1 MNKFIYVIIVFV
13 FTGFFKEI
21 KSQISAIEI
30 NSSILVNDKSEGDYS
45 ILIYIDGTLKD
56 SIYSKKSKGIIV
68 SLEKNKLYSLV
79 FKKSNFKNKLV
90 LVNTNIPAGLR
101 ELNEEP
107 FVLQIEMNSTLN
119 DKSELEDYPIAIL
132 SLSKK
137 EKSLVAS
144 ESYHKFTH

>member
-1 MNKFIYVIIVFV
+1 MSRFIYVIIVFV
-13 FTGFFKEI
+13 LTGFFNEI
-21 KSQISAIEI
+21 KSQISVIEI

-45 ILIYIDGTLKD
+45 ILIYADGTLKD
-56 SIYSKKSKGIIV
+56 SIYCKKTKGIII

-79 FKKSNFKNKLV
+79 FKKTNFKNKLV
-90 LVNTNIPAGLR
+90 VVNTNIPAGLR

-107 FVLQIEMNSTLN
+107 FVLQIEMNSAVN
-119 DKSELEDYPIAIL
+119 DKSELEDYPIAVL